1 MPQYIEVGEHRLIAL
16 GANQNQLGIPIIF
29 LHGITL
35 SANFWTPNLPPI
47 VRENLPWY
55 SLSLPGHYP
64 DFYQPE
70 LLTADMLADILMS
83 AIQKLVGKQPV
94 ALVGYSTGGFAAL
107 NLAAHF
113 PNQIKGI
120 FCISGFSQGQWQG
133 LLGWLQRLS
142 QSGAMGKLLCKILC
156 KAFMLNQAFYKLGCS
171 MNAGDRQAYWNA
183 PTLQTTVDAVYPD
196 VIKHNLNNLVDLFD
210 WFANMDI
217 SHLLSKIQVPTLILS
232 GDRDPIIPLTQAKF
246 IASQIPDAEL
256 IVLQG
261 MGHMFFAERSPA
273 YQNLLTSW
281 IIEKKLYIPKQ

>member
-1 MPQYIEVGEHRLIAL
+1 MSQYIEVGEHRLTAL
-16 GANQNQLGIPIIF
+16 GANQNQPGIPIIF

-35 SANFWTPNLPPI
+35 SANFWIANLPAI
-47 VRENLPWY
+47 IRDNLPWY

-83 AIQKLVGKQPV
+83 AIHKLVGKQPV

-107 NLAAHF
+107 NLAANF
-113 PNQIKGI
+113 PEQIKGV
-120 FCISGFSQGQWQG
+120 FCISGFSQAQWQG
-133 LLGWLQRLS
+133 FLGWLQRLTHN
-142 QSGAMGKLLCKILC
+142 GAMGKLVCKILC
-156 KAFMLNQAFYKLGCS
+156 KALMLNQTSYKLGCS
-171 MNAGDRQAYWNA
+171 MNAGDRAAYWNA

-196 VIKHNLNNLVDLFD
+196 VIKHNLNNIVDLFE

-217 SHLLSKIQVPTLILS
+217 SSLLPKIQAPTLILS
-232 GDRDPIIPLTQAKF
+232 GDRDPIIPLAHAKF
-246 IASQIPDAEL
+246 LASQIPDAEL

-261 MGHMFFAERSPA
+261 MGHLFFAERSLA

-281 IIEKKLYIPKQ
+281 IIEKKLCISEQ